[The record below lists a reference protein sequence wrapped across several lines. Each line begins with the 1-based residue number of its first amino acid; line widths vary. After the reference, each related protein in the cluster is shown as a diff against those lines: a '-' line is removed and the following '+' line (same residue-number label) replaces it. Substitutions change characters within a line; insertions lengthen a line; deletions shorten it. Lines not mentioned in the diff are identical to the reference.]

1 MRKLGGRF
9 GRMCAIFTRRTSW
22 KMGQGERGKKKK
34 KRERKEKKEERKIE
48 IPAEQW
54 KEYTVGVAGMC
65 DRVYV

>member
-1 MRKLGGRF
+1 MV
-9 GRMCAIFTRRTSW
+9 
-22 KMGQGERGKKKK
+22 QGERGKKKK
-34 KRERKEKKEERKIE
+34 KREKKEKKEERKIE